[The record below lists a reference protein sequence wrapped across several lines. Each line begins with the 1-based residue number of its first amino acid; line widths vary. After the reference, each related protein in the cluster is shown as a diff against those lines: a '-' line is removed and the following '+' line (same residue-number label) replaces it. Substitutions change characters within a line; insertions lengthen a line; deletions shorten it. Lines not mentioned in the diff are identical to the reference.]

1 MTTPPSLLVVDDHPI
16 CAAALSM
23 ASRAVDSDAAV
34 TMVSTITEVET
45 ALRERRFDL
54 VLLDLMLPDVNG
66 LSGLA
71 MVRSVS
77 PTTPV
82 AIVSGRD
89 DMVTIRQGLA
99 LGAKGFISKSAKID
113 EMIAAIRVLLAGG
126 RWFPDTAMTDD
137 GDTEA
142 DALARRLG
150 ELSTAQLR
158 VLRAIA
164 GGQQNKQIAYELGL
178 AEPTIKS
185 HLAAIFRKLGV
196 ANRTQAVLAFQAF
209 ETTAAE
215 TA

>member
-1 MTTPPSLLVVDDHPI
+1 MTTPPSILVVDDHPI

-23 ASRAVDSDAAV
+23 ASRAVDGEAV
-34 TMVSTITEVET
+34 VTTVSTMTEVET

-71 MVRSVS
+71 MVRSLS
-77 PTTPV
+77 SATPV

-89 DMVTIRQGLA
+89 DMTTIRQGRG
-99 LGAKGFISKSAKID
+99 LGAKGFISKSAEID
-113 EMIAAIRVLLAGG
+113 EMIAAIRVILAGG
-126 RWFPDTAMTDD
+126 QWFPDAAMAD
-137 GDTEA
+137 GAGTEHE
-142 DALARRLG
+142 DLARRLG

-185 HLAAIFRKLGV
+185 HLAAIFRKLAVG
-196 ANRTQAVLAFQAF
+196 NRTQAVLAFQALEARGD
-209 ETTAAE
+209 ETP
-215 TA
+215 

>member
-1 MTTPPSLLVVDDHPI
+1 MGLPASILVVDDHPI

-23 ASRAVDSDAAV
+23 ASRAVDGDAVV
-34 TMVSTITEVET
+34 TTVSTMTDVET
-45 ALRERRFDL
+45 LLRERRFDL
-54 VLLDLMLPDVNG
+54 VLLDLMLPDVHG

-71 MVRSVS
+71 MVRSMS

-82 AIVSGRD
+82 AIISSRD
-89 DMVTIRQGLA
+89 DMTTIRHGLA
-99 LGAKGFISKSAKID
+99 LGAKGFVSKSAAID
-113 EMIAAIRVLLAGG
+113 EMVAAIRVLLAGG
-126 RWFPDTAMTDD
+126 QWFPNAVMTDTA
-137 GDTEA
+137 GTENEK
-142 DALARRLG
+142 LAQRLG

-164 GGQQNKQIAYELGL
+164 GGQQNKQIAYDLGL

-209 ETTAAE
+209 ETGAGE
-215 TA
+215 TP

>member
-1 MTTPPSLLVVDDHPI
+1 MTT
-16 CAAALSM
+16 
-23 ASRAVDSDAAV
+23 
-34 TMVSTITEVET
+34 VSTMTEVET

-71 MVRSVS
+71 MVRSLS
-77 PTTPV
+77 SATPV

-89 DMVTIRQGLA
+89 DMTTIRQGRG
-99 LGAKGFISKSAKID
+99 LGAKGFISKSAEID
-113 EMIAAIRVLLAGG
+113 EMIAAIRVILAGG
-126 RWFPDTAMTDD
+126 QWFPDAAMAD
-137 GDTEA
+137 GAGTEHE
-142 DALARRLG
+142 DLARRLG

-185 HLAAIFRKLGV
+185 HLAAIFRKLAVG
-196 ANRTQAVLAFQAF
+196 NRTQAVLAFQALEARGD
-209 ETTAAE
+209 ETP
-215 TA
+215 